1 VARYSL
7 SPRAESDLQDI
18 WLSIAL
24 DKPQAADGQISRIMD
39 KIRVAAEFPMMGVAR
54 PELSETARVLIV
66 GNYIVIYEPISSGIK
81 IVAIVHGRRDLS
93 EMPS

>member
-1 VARYSL
+1 VAKFTL

-24 DKPQAADGQISRIMD
+24 DKPQAADGQISRIME
-39 KIRVAAEFPMMGVAR
+39 KIRVAAEFPMMGTAR
-54 PELSETARVLIV
+54 PELSETARILIV
-66 GNYIVIYEPISSGIK
+66 GNYIVIYEPASAGIK

-93 EMPS
+93 EMPL